1 MPAGDKTIRVNAR
14 EEASEVLVVDMR
26 CRVGIED
33 SLFQE
38 LDEFE
43 NIAFGEI
50 VWKSHW
56 KELVDELGD
65 AVQHW
70 SERGS
75 KEAEDWTAREKLLL
89 AFG

>member
-56 KELVDELGD
+56 KDLVDELGD

-70 SERGS
+70 SKRGGE
-75 KEAEDWTAREKLLL
+75 EADKWTAGEKLLL
-89 AFG
+89 ALG